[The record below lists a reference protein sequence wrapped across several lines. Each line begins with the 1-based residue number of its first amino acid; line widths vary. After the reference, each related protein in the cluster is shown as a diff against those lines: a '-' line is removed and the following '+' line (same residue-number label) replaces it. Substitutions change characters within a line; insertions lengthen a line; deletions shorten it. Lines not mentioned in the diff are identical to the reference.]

1 MPVSEIFNQEI
12 NGGHLLPDGFCFL
25 MIFTVLHD
33 FSYDFCRF
41 IFAVKLAVVY
51 VHFIS

>member
-1 MPVSEIFNQEI
+1 MRYHNITKDDML
-12 NGGHLLPDGFCFL
+12 NGETALFL
-25 MIFTVLHD
+25 MIFPMILQV
-33 FSYDFCRF
+33 